1 MWLVAQCHL
10 YINVFFFLFHDAFFD
25 RWDLQS
31 KKYGSCFVSYYTR
44 LVAGLPL
51 GLAPAFVPNP
61 YIISAAPP
69 GTDPYAAGLAAAA
82 TLGEIHFDVLSG
94 ILFFF
99 KQKGEK
105 MHKHKLVW
113 SLYYFCLCLHQGP
126 AVMPPQY
133 YGVTPWGVYP
143 ANLFQQQA
151 AAANNS
157 ANQQAANQGQQNQ
170 QQVRK
175 LTTAHCHTLILASPC
190 WLCF

>member
-1 MWLVAQCHL
+1 M
-10 YINVFFFLFHDAFFD
+10 
-25 RWDLQS
+25 
-31 KKYGSCFVSYYTR
+31 
-44 LVAGLPL
+44 
-51 GLAPAFVPNP
+51 PNP

-82 TLGEIHFDVLSG
+82 TLGERCVLND
-94 ILFFF
+94 LW
-99 KQKGEK
+99 KG
-105 MHKHKLVW
+105 MHKHKRLFDHR
-113 SLYYFCLCLHQGP
+113 YFCLCLHQGP

-170 QQVRK
+170 QQVRTP
-175 LTTAHCHTLILASPC
+175 TTARWHALILVYIPPPS